1 METEDMNH
9 ILSYFQIHDDLENE
23 HWIDSKMNFPPNVYI
38 VLEVNGKRK
47 CIESR
52 HSWNDPWGSDIIRVE
67 YLRNAGLD
75 GILNKTDYPSTMVIA
90 EEHLDADLLEHLEKQ
105 VNIREQDVLERY
117 FESLTKD
124 TIRDIVCCVQVGD
137 KLVLFKSKQEQE
149 LFFNSIPDA
158 IDIPYES
165 MVERLKDKHR
175 NHILKNVGYGELN
188 KYPDGCYLY
197 ENCQGLIEY
206 LKDDKN
212 RMSEDEVSEDPSNDD
227 MSDIDAYW

>member
-1 METEDMNH
+1 M
-9 ILSYFQIHDDLENE
+9 
-23 HWIDSKMNFPPNVYI
+23 
-38 VLEVNGKRK
+38 LEVNGKRK

-158 IDIPYES
+158 IDIPCES
-165 MVERLKDKHR
+165 MLELVKDKHR
-175 NHILKNVGYGELN
+175 HQILSSPGYGEQG
-188 KYPDGCYLY
+188 KYPQDCYLY
-197 ENCQGLIEY
+197 ENDEWLIQY
-206 LKDDKN
+206 MKDYID
-212 RMSEDEVSEDPSNDD
+212 RISRESTAEDPSNTELYDFD
-227 MSDIDAYW
+227 TYW